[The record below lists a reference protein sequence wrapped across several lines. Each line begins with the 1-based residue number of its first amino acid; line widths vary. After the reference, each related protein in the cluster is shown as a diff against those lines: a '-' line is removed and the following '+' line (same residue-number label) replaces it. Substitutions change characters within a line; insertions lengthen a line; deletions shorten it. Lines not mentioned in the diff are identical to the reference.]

1 MIDYYETKAHPITRK
16 MVWDAYNEIRKNGKA
31 AGVDGVTFESYEVDL
46 QANLY
51 KLWNRLTS
59 GSYFP
64 QLTREK
70 SIPKTGGG
78 TRSLGIATV
87 EDRTAQQVVR
97 AYLEQK
103 MEPTFHDSSY
113 GYRPGR
119 HAHQAIT
126 AATDN
131 CMTHYWVLDIDIKG
145 YFDSIDHEL
154 LMKAVKQYSDE
165 KWILMYTERWL
176 KAGTLKEDGTI
187 AERFEGTAQGS
198 VLSPLLSNVF
208 LHFVFDKWMDKC
220 YPSFKFERYSDDIIV
235 HCKSE
240 KQAQFIKAEIGGRFT
255 ECKLTMSE
263 NKTKIVYIKNPNNK
277 DGRTKYENESFDFLG
292 YTYKPRLKKTKNGI
306 LLLTTPA
313 MSSKAKVKVLDA
325 ICKMK
330 LHLWPVSLKELAE
343 TVNQKTR
350 GWINYYGFKA
360 RSTTAKL
367 WFLLNKK
374 LIKWV
379 RWQRGWQFKRAL
391 NWLRAVHKAQPMLFS
406 HWEIT
411 HP

>member
-97 AYLEQK
+97 AYLEQR
-103 MEPTFHDSSY
+103 MEPTFHDNSF

-119 HAHQAIT
+119 HAHQAIKS
-126 AATDN
+126 ATDN
-131 CMTHYWVLDIDIKG
+131 CMTHYWMLDIDIKG
-145 YFDSIDHEL
+145 YFDTIDHDL
-154 LMKAVKQYSDE
+154 LMKAVKRYTDE
-165 KWILMYTERWL
+165 KWVLMYTERWL
-176 KAGTLKEDGTI
+176 KAGTLKEDGTV

-220 YPSFKFERYSDDIIV
+220 YPRFKFERYSDDIIV

-240 KQAQFIKAEIGGRFT
+240 QQAQFIKAEISQRFT
-255 ECKLTMSE
+255 ECKLTLSE
-263 NKTKIVYIKNPNNK
+263 SKTKLVHIKNPNNK
-277 DGRTKYENESFDFLG
+277 GNGKHENESFDFLG
-292 YTYKPRLKKTKNGI
+292 FTYKPRLTKTKNGT

-330 LHLWPVSLKELAE
+330 FHLWQVSLKELAE
-343 TVNQKTR
+343 TVNQRTR
-350 GWINYYGFKA
+350 GWINYYGFKG
-360 RSTTAKL
+360 RSTTSKL
-367 WFLLNKK
+367 WFLLNRK

-379 RWQRGWQFKRAL
+379 KWQRGWQFKRAL
-391 NWLRAVHKAQPMLFS
+391 NWLRAVHKAQPMLFA